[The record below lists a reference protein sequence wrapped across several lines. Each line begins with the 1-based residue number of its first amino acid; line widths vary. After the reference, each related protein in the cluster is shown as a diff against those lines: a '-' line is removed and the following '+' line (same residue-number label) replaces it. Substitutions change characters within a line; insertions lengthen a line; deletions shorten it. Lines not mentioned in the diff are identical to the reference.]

1 MKAIEKALLIKE
13 LHQLIDGLEHQPL
26 SFFEIARSKKRIRE
40 IFALCDEPIF
50 QKQLEA
56 YKALTQPQA
65 AAERWIQQSPYQ
77 HVYIGL
83 FHYESALTDTLKQQA
98 AFAWGVLYKS
108 GLGWQIAFQ
117 STPATLYS
125 SPWHIKFEHAYQ
137 WFLSHVQSAQQL
149 NNTHFLT
156 TPEISEEVA
165 EVAEVARDQFI
176 LPVTTTFE
184 EKTSLGQVQDNVVTD
199 AFVFTGIELLSIATD
214 DTSAELP
221 QDSESLLSEVSP
233 DSGLVLSESEAE
245 LHFNTEIQPPFDST
259 PNATQIEGT
268 ELRSFK
274 QNTVEDVVP
283 INPIKLSI
291 KQDKEP
297 ENQSDIVQTALE
309 LQSEVLPENHLILS
323 NPPLLSDQL
332 SQPQE
337 EFIIETAAPIR
348 FDLKPSASIS
358 TLAIQDF
365 IQRRSILAEQP
376 DTDISS
382 EFQQQD
388 PLESEVTA
396 PCPVLQDSHT
406 ENSEASATAAQPI
419 LPTQINLGQYQ
430 AKLCTLHQP
439 NLDPKLYGL
448 DISGHTKIGQNI
460 DFLIHS
466 DQLDHWLYYPIYL
479 AEQTQQH
486 GEFIK
491 YLALFGAD
499 SPMEAIRLSQQFA
512 QSCQHQVAAIREI
525 GWDQLQGHMH
535 DVFSIF
541 QLYTQQAKLVWHIED
556 YHPFILADLLNS
568 RKFIQFEESSADA
581 NTPIL
586 VLKERQKIRVIHG
599 QKRVELSRAEI
610 AYPCLVL
617 DRQHGI
623 SWQLIQNTISTLP
636 EPITVFQLF
645 DSIQKQLGSEL

>member
-77 HVYIGL
+77 HAYIGL
-83 FHYESALTDTLKQQA
+83 FQYESALTDALKQQA

-117 STPATLYS
+117 STPPTLYS

-137 WFLSHVQSAQQL
+137 WFLSHAQSAQQPE
-149 NNTHFLT
+149 NVPFLT
-156 TPEISEEVA
+156 TPETSTKVA
-165 EVAEVARDQFI
+165 EVA
-176 LPVTTTFE
+176 TTFHK
-184 EKTSLGQVQDNVVTD
+184 KTDIGHAQDNVVTD

-214 DTSAELP
+214 DDTSAEQP
-221 QDSESLLSEVSP
+221 QDSESLLPEVSP
-233 DSGLVLSESEAE
+233 DSGLVLSKAEAE
-245 LHFNTEIQPPFDST
+245 LHFNREIQPPFDSA
-259 PNATQIEGT
+259 PNATQIEEA
-268 ELRSFK
+268 ELSSFK
-274 QNTVEDVVP
+274 QSAVKEVVS
-283 INPIKLSI
+283 INPIEPSI

-297 ENQSDIVQTALE
+297 ENQFDIIQTDLD
-309 LQSEVLPENHLILS
+309 LQPEVLAENHLILS
-323 NPPLLSDQL
+323 HLPLLSDEPC
-332 SQPQE
+332 QPQE
-337 EFIIETAAPIR
+337 EFIIKAAAAIR

-365 IQRRSILAEQP
+365 IQRQAILAEPP

-382 EFQQQD
+382 ESQQQD

-396 PCPVLQDSHT
+396 PHLALQDSYT
-406 ENSEASATAAQPI
+406 DNSETSATAAQPM
-419 LPTQINLGQYQ
+419 LPTQINLGQYE
-430 AKLCTLHQP
+430 AKLHTLHQP

-448 DISGHTKIGQNI
+448 DISGHPEISQNI

-466 DQLDHWLYYPIYL
+466 DQLDHWLDYPIYL
-479 AEQTQQH
+479 AEQTHQH
-486 GEFIK
+486 GGFIK

-499 SPMEAIRLSQQFA
+499 SPTEAICLSQQFA
-512 QSCQHQVAAIREI
+512 QSCQHQIAAIREI
-525 GWDQLQGHMH
+525 EWEQLQGHMH

-556 YHPFILADLLNS
+556 YHPFILVDLLNS
-568 RKFIQFEESSADA
+568 RKFIQFEESSADV

-617 DRQHGI
+617 DRQHGV

>member
-1 MKAIEKALLIKE
+1 M
-13 LHQLIDGLEHQPL
+13 
-26 SFFEIARSKKRIRE
+26 
-40 IFALCDEPIF
+40 
-50 QKQLEA
+50 
-56 YKALTQPQA
+56 
-65 AAERWIQQSPYQ
+65 
-77 HVYIGL
+77 
-83 FHYESALTDTLKQQA
+83 
-98 AFAWGVLYKS
+98 
-108 GLGWQIAFQ
+108 
-117 STPATLYS
+117 
-125 SPWHIKFEHAYQ
+125 
-137 WFLSHVQSAQQL
+137 
-149 NNTHFLT
+149 
-156 TPEISEEVA
+156 
-165 EVAEVARDQFI
+165 
-176 LPVTTTFE
+176 VTE
-184 EKTSLGQVQDNVVTD
+184 

-214 DTSAELP
+214 DTSAEQP
-221 QDSESLLSEVSP
+221 QDSESLLPEVSL
-233 DSGLVLSESEAE
+233 DSGLVLSKAEAE
-245 LHFNTEIQPPFDST
+245 LHVNTEIQPPFDSA
-259 PNATQIEGT
+259 PNATQIEEA
-268 ELRSFK
+268 ELSSFK
-274 QNTVEDVVP
+274 QSAVKEVVS
-283 INPIKLSI
+283 INAIEPSI

-297 ENQSDIVQTALE
+297 ENQVDIVQTDLD
-309 LQSEVLPENHLILS
+309 LQPEVLAENHLILR
-323 NPPLLSDQL
+323 NQPLLSDAPYH
-332 SQPQE
+332 PQE
-337 EFIIETAAPIR
+337 KFIIETAVPIR

-382 EFQQQD
+382 ESQQQD

-406 ENSEASATAAQPI
+406 ENSETSATAAQPL
-419 LPTQINLGQYQ
+419 LPTQINLGQYE
-430 AKLCTLHQP
+430 AKLRTLHQP

-448 DISGHTKIGQNI
+448 DISGHTEIGQNI

-466 DQLDHWLYYPIYL
+466 DQLDHWLDSPIYL
-479 AEQTQQH
+479 AEQTHQH
-486 GEFIK
+486 GGFIK

-499 SPMEAIRLSQQFA
+499 SPTEAIRLSQQFA
-512 QSCQHQVAAIREI
+512 QSGQHQLAAIREI
-525 GWDQLQGHMH
+525 EWDQLQGHMH

-599 QKRVELSRAEI
+599 QKRVELSRTEI

-617 DRQHGI
+617 DRQHGV

>member
-1 MKAIEKALLIKE
+1 M
-13 LHQLIDGLEHQPL
+13 
-26 SFFEIARSKKRIRE
+26 
-40 IFALCDEPIF
+40 
-50 QKQLEA
+50 
-56 YKALTQPQA
+56 
-65 AAERWIQQSPYQ
+65 
-77 HVYIGL
+77 
-83 FHYESALTDTLKQQA
+83 
-98 AFAWGVLYKS
+98 
-108 GLGWQIAFQ
+108 
-117 STPATLYS
+117 
-125 SPWHIKFEHAYQ
+125 
-137 WFLSHVQSAQQL
+137 
-149 NNTHFLT
+149 
-156 TPEISEEVA
+156 
-165 EVAEVARDQFI
+165 
-176 LPVTTTFE
+176 
-184 EKTSLGQVQDNVVTD
+184 
-199 AFVFTGIELLSIATD
+199 
-214 DTSAELP
+214 
-221 QDSESLLSEVSP
+221 
-233 DSGLVLSESEAE
+233 
-245 LHFNTEIQPPFDST
+245 
-259 PNATQIEGT
+259 
-268 ELRSFK
+268 
-274 QNTVEDVVP
+274 
-283 INPIKLSI
+283 
-291 KQDKEP
+291 
-297 ENQSDIVQTALE
+297 
-309 LQSEVLPENHLILS
+309 ILS

-499 SPMEAIRLSQQFA
+499 SPTEAIRLSQQFA

-525 GWDQLQGHMH
+525 VWDQLQSHMH
-535 DVFSIF
+535 DAFSIF

-599 QKRVELSRAEI
+599 QKRVELSRTEI

>member
-65 AAERWIQQSPYQ
+65 VAERWIQQSPYQ
-77 HVYIGL
+77 HAYIGL
-83 FHYESALTDTLKQQA
+83 FQYESALTDALKQQA
-98 AFAWGVLYKS
+98 AFAWGVVYKS

-137 WFLSHVQSAQQL
+137 WFLSHVQSAQQPE
-149 NNTHFLT
+149 NIPFIT

-165 EVAEVARDQFI
+165 EVA
-176 LPVTTTFE
+176 
-184 EKTSLGQVQDNVVTD
+184 K
-199 AFVFTGIELLSIATD
+199 
-214 DTSAELP
+214 AE
-221 QDSESLLSEVSP
+221 
-233 DSGLVLSESEAE
+233 AA
-245 LHFNTEIQPPFDST
+245 LHFNTEIQPTFDSN
-259 PNATQIEGT
+259 PNATQIEEA
-268 ELRSFK
+268 ELSSFK

-283 INPIKLSI
+283 INAIELSI

-297 ENQSDIVQTALE
+297 ENQVDIVRTDLE
-309 LQSEVLPENHLILS
+309 PRPEVLTENHSLLS
-323 NPPLLSDQL
+323 HLPLLSDEPC
-332 SQPQE
+332 QPQE

-348 FDLKPSASIS
+348 FDLKPSTSIS

-365 IQRRSILAEQP
+365 IQRQAILAEPP

-382 EFQQQD
+382 ESQQQD

-396 PCPVLQDSHT
+396 PHLALQDSHT
-406 ENSEASATAAQPI
+406 ENSETSATAAQPM
-419 LPTQINLGQYQ
+419 LPTQINLGQYE
-430 AKLCTLHQP
+430 AKLRTLHQP

-448 DISGHTKIGQNI
+448 DISGHPEISQNI

-466 DQLDHWLYYPIYL
+466 DQLDHWLDYPIYL
-479 AEQTQQH
+479 AEQTHQH
-486 GEFIK
+486 GGFIK

-499 SPMEAIRLSQQFA
+499 SPTEAIRLSQQFA

-525 GWDQLQGHMH
+525 KGDQLQGHMH

-568 RKFIQFEESSADA
+568 RKFIQFEESSADV

-599 QKRVELSRAEI
+599 QKRVELSRTEI

-617 DRQHGI
+617 DRQHGV

>member
-1 MKAIEKALLIKE
+1 M
-13 LHQLIDGLEHQPL
+13 
-26 SFFEIARSKKRIRE
+26 
-40 IFALCDEPIF
+40 
-50 QKQLEA
+50 
-56 YKALTQPQA
+56 
-65 AAERWIQQSPYQ
+65 
-77 HVYIGL
+77 
-83 FHYESALTDTLKQQA
+83 LKQ
-98 AFAWGVLYKS
+98 
-108 GLGWQIAFQ
+108 
-117 STPATLYS
+117 
-125 SPWHIKFEHAYQ
+125 
-137 WFLSHVQSAQQL
+137 
-149 NNTHFLT
+149 
-156 TPEISEEVA
+156 
-165 EVAEVARDQFI
+165 
-176 LPVTTTFE
+176 
-184 EKTSLGQVQDNVVTD
+184 
-199 AFVFTGIELLSIATD
+199 IATND
-214 DTSAELP
+214 DTSTVRTQE
-221 QDSESLLSEVSP
+221 SEPSFPKVSPESSLL
-233 DSGLVLSESEAE
+233 LSKAEAA
-245 LHFNTEIQPPFDST
+245 LHFNTEIQLPFDCA
-259 PNATQIEGT
+259 PNATQIE
-268 ELRSFK
+268 ESKLRSFK
-274 QNTVEDVVP
+274 QNAVEDIVS

-297 ENQSDIVQTALE
+297 ENQVDIVETDLD
-309 LQSEVLPENHLILS
+309 LQAEVLAENHLIPS
-323 NPPLLSDQL
+323 NLPLLNDEL

-365 IQRRSILAEQP
+365 IQRRSILSEQP

-382 EFQQQD
+382 VSHQHNL
-388 PLESEVTA
+388 LESEVTE
-396 PCPVLQDSHT
+396 PNPVVQDSYT
-406 ENSEASATAAQPI
+406 DNSETTAAVQPI
-419 LPTQINLGQYQ
+419 LPAQINLGQYQ
-430 AKLCTLHQP
+430 AQLRTLHQP

-448 DISGHTKIGQNI
+448 DISGHTEIGQNI

-466 DQLDHWLYYPIYL
+466 DQLDHWLDYPIYL
-479 AEQTQQH
+479 AEQTHQH
-486 GEFIK
+486 GRFIK

-499 SPMEAIRLSQQFA
+499 SPTEAIRLSQQFA
-512 QSCQHQVAAIREI
+512 QSCQHQLAAIREI
-525 GWDQLQGHMH
+525 EWDQLQTHMH

-599 QKRVELSRAEI
+599 QKRVELSRTEI

>member
-1 MKAIEKALLIKE
+1 M
-13 LHQLIDGLEHQPL
+13 
-26 SFFEIARSKKRIRE
+26 F
-40 IFALCDEPIF
+40 
-50 QKQLEA
+50 
-56 YKALTQPQA
+56 
-65 AAERWIQQSPYQ
+65 
-77 HVYIGL
+77 
-83 FHYESALTDTLKQQA
+83 
-98 AFAWGVLYKS
+98 
-108 GLGWQIAFQ
+108 
-117 STPATLYS
+117 
-125 SPWHIKFEHAYQ
+125 
-137 WFLSHVQSAQQL
+137 
-149 NNTHFLT
+149 
-156 TPEISEEVA
+156 
-165 EVAEVARDQFI
+165 
-176 LPVTTTFE
+176 
-184 EKTSLGQVQDNVVTD
+184 TD

-214 DTSAELP
+214 DTSAERI
-221 QDSESLLSEVSP
+221 QESESDFPEVRPESSLLLSKA
-233 DSGLVLSESEAE
+233 EAA
-245 LHFNTEIQPPFDST
+245 LHFNTEIQPTFDSNL
-259 PNATQIEGT
+259 NATQIE
-268 ELRSFK
+268 ESKLRSFK
-274 QNTVEDVVP
+274 QDAVEDVVS

-297 ENQSDIVQTALE
+297 ENQVDIVQKDLD
-309 LQSEVLPENHLILS
+309 LQPEVLAENHLILS
-323 NPPLLSDQL
+323 NQPLLSDGL
-332 SQPQE
+332 CPPQE
-337 EFIIETAAPIR
+337 EFIIEAAAPIR

-365 IQRRSILAEQP
+365 IQRRSILAEPP

-419 LPTQINLGQYQ
+419 LPTQIHLGQYQ

-448 DISGHTKIGQNI
+448 DISGHTEIGQNI

-466 DQLDHWLYYPIYL
+466 DQLDHWLDYPIYL

-499 SPMEAIRLSQQFA
+499 SPTEAIRLSQQFA

-525 GWDQLQGHMH
+525 EWDQLQGHMH
-535 DVFSIF
+535 DAFSIF

-599 QKRVELSRAEI
+599 QKRVELSRTEI

>member
-1 MKAIEKALLIKE
+1 
-13 LHQLIDGLEHQPL
+13 
-26 SFFEIARSKKRIRE
+26 
-40 IFALCDEPIF
+40 
-50 QKQLEA
+50 
-56 YKALTQPQA
+56 
-65 AAERWIQQSPYQ
+65 
-77 HVYIGL
+77 
-83 FHYESALTDTLKQQA
+83 
-98 AFAWGVLYKS
+98 
-108 GLGWQIAFQ
+108 
-117 STPATLYS
+117 
-125 SPWHIKFEHAYQ
+125 
-137 WFLSHVQSAQQL
+137 
-149 NNTHFLT
+149 
-156 TPEISEEVA
+156 
-165 EVAEVARDQFI
+165 ARDQFI
-176 LPVTTTFE
+176 LPVTTTFHK
-184 EKTSLGQVQDNVVTD
+184 KTDIGHAQDNVVTD
-199 AFVFTGIELLSIATD
+199 AFIFTGIELLNIATDD
-214 DTSAELP
+214 DTSAERI
-221 QDSESLLSEVSP
+221 QESESDFPEVSP
-233 DSGLVLSESEAE
+233 DSGLVLSKAEAA
-245 LHFNTEIQPPFDST
+245 LHFNTEIQPTFGSN

-274 QNTVEDVVP
+274 QNTVEELIS
-283 INPIKLSI
+283 INAIELSI

-297 ENQSDIVQTALE
+297 ENQSDIVQKDLD
-309 LQSEVLPENHLILS
+309 LQPEVLEENHLILS
-323 NPPLLSDQL
+323 NQPLLSDGL
-332 SQPQE
+332 CPPQE
-337 EFIIETAAPIR
+337 EFIIEAAAPIR

-382 EFQQQD
+382 ESQQQD

-430 AKLCTLHQP
+430 AQLHTLHQP

-448 DISGHTKIGQNI
+448 DISEHIEINQNI
-460 DFLIHS
+460 EFLIHS
-466 DQLDHWLYYPIYL
+466 DQLDHCLDSPIYL
-479 AEQTQQH
+479 AEQTHQH
-486 GEFIK
+486 GGFIK

-499 SPMEAIRLSQQFA
+499 SPTEAICLSLQFA
-512 QSCQHQVAAIREI
+512 QSCQHQLAAIREI
-525 GWDQLQGHMH
+525 EWDQLQGHMH

-568 RKFIQFEESSADA
+568 RKFIQFEESSADV

-599 QKRVELSRAEI
+599 QKRVELSRTEI

-617 DRQHGI
+617 DRQHGVN
-623 SWQLIQNTISTLP
+623 WQLIQNTISTLP

>member
-1 MKAIEKALLIKE
+1 MV
-13 LHQLIDGLEHQPL
+13 
-26 SFFEIARSKKRIRE
+26 S
-40 IFALCDEPIF
+40 
-50 QKQLEA
+50 
-56 YKALTQPQA
+56 
-65 AAERWIQQSPYQ
+65 
-77 HVYIGL
+77 
-83 FHYESALTDTLKQQA
+83 
-98 AFAWGVLYKS
+98 
-108 GLGWQIAFQ
+108 
-117 STPATLYS
+117 
-125 SPWHIKFEHAYQ
+125 
-137 WFLSHVQSAQQL
+137 
-149 NNTHFLT
+149 N
-156 TPEISEEVA
+156 
-165 EVAEVARDQFI
+165 
-176 LPVTTTFE
+176 
-184 EKTSLGQVQDNVVTD
+184 

-214 DTSAELP
+214 DDTSAEQP
-221 QDSESLLSEVSP
+221 QDSESLLTEVSQ
-233 DSGLVLSESEAE
+233 DSGLVLSKAE
-245 LHFNTEIQPPFDST
+245 VALHFNTEIQLPFDCA

-274 QNTVEDVVP
+274 ENTVEDVVP
-283 INPIKLSI
+283 INAIKLSI

-297 ENQSDIVQTALE
+297 ENQLDIVQTDLE
-309 LQSEVLPENHLILS
+309 PQPEVLAENHLVLR
-323 NPPLLSDQL
+323 NQPLLSDEL

-337 EFIIETAAPIR
+337 ELIIETAAVIR

-365 IQRRSILAEQP
+365 IQRRSILAEPQ
-376 DTDISS
+376 DTDISFVS
-382 EFQQQD
+382 HQQN

-396 PCPVLQDSHT
+396 PHLAVQDSHT
-406 ENSEASATAAQPI
+406 DNSETTVLAA
-419 LPTQINLGQYQ
+419 PTHINLGQYQ
-430 AKLCTLHQP
+430 AQLRTLHQP

-448 DISGHTKIGQNI
+448 DLSGHTEIGQNI

-466 DQLDHWLYYPIYL
+466 DQLDHWLDYPIYL

-499 SPMEAIRLSQQFA
+499 SPTEAIRLSQQFA

-525 GWDQLQGHMH
+525 EWDHLQSHMH
-535 DVFSIF
+535 DAFSIF

-568 RKFIQFEESSADA
+568 RKFIQFEESPADV

-599 QKRVELSRAEI
+599 QKRVELSRTEI

-617 DRQHGI
+617 DRQHGV

-636 EPITVFQLF
+636 KPITVFQLF
-645 DSIQKQLGSEL
+645 DSIQKQLSSEL

>member
-1 MKAIEKALLIKE
+1 MKAKSYSLADLAQLQKALEQEAKERARIEQEQTAQRAQQSRMSNEFLNEVKGVTPIKAKARYIHPPKTT
-13 LHQLIDGLEHQPL
+13 LPPEHVL
-26 SFFEIARSKKRIRE
+26 KKR
-40 IFALCDEPIF
+40 
-50 QKQLEA
+50 
-56 YKALTQPQA
+56 
-65 AAERWIQQSPYQ
+65 
-77 HVYIGL
+77 
-83 FHYESALTDTLKQQA
+83 QQA
-98 AFAWGVLYKS
+98 AGETEQVKK
-108 GLGWQIAFQ
+108 QN
-117 STPATLYS
+117 
-125 SPWHIKFEHAYQ
+125 
-137 WFLSHVQSAQQL
+137 SHKR
-149 NNTHFLT
+149 THNQA
-156 TPEISEEVA
+156 S
-165 EVAEVARDQFI
+165 DQFDAQH
-176 LPVTTTFE
+176 LRDDEVGTYLRRGVPETLLKKLQKGGWDVSARLDLHGKTVE
-184 EKTSLGQVQDNVVTD
+184 EARIATSAFLYQSVSNNARVVSIIHGQETDIRHAQDNVVTD
-199 AFVFTGIELLSIATD
+199 AFVFMGIELLSIATND
-214 DTSAELP
+214 DTSTVRTQE
-221 QDSESLLSEVSP
+221 SEPSFPKVSPESSLLLSKAEV
-233 DSGLVLSESEAE
+233 A
-245 LHFNTEIQPPFDST
+245 LHFNTEIQPTFDSN
-259 PNATQIEGT
+259 PNTTQIEGT
-268 ELRSFK
+268 KLRSFK

-283 INPIKLSI
+283 INAIELSI

-297 ENQSDIVQTALE
+297 ENQVNIVRTDLE
-309 LQSEVLPENHLILS
+309 PRPEVLAENHSLLS
-323 NPPLLSDQL
+323 HLPLLSDEPC
-332 SQPQE
+332 QPQE
-337 EFIIETAAPIR
+337 EFIIEAAAPIR
-348 FDLKPSASIS
+348 FDLKPSTSIS

-382 EFQQQD
+382 ESQKQD
-388 PLESEVTA
+388 RLKSEVTA
-396 PCPVLQDSHT
+396 PHLALQDSHT
-406 ENSEASATAAQPI
+406 ENSETSATAVQPI

-430 AKLCTLHQP
+430 AKLRTLHQP

-448 DISGHTKIGQNI
+448 DLSGHTEIGQNI

-466 DQLDHWLYYPIYL
+466 DRLDHWLDSPIYV
-479 AEQTQQH
+479 AEQTHQH
-486 GEFIK
+486 GGFIK

-499 SPMEAIRLSQQFA
+499 SPTEAICLSQQFA

-599 QKRVELSRAEI
+599 QKRVELSRTEI

>member
-1 MKAIEKALLIKE
+1 MKAIEKAMLIKE

-77 HVYIGL
+77 HAYIGL
-83 FHYESALTDTLKQQA
+83 FQYESALTDALKQQA

-108 GLGWQIAFQ
+108 GLGWQIVFQ
-117 STPATLYS
+117 NTPTTLYS

-137 WFLSHVQSAQQL
+137 WFLSHAQSAQQPE
-149 NNTHFLT
+149 NVPFLT
-156 TPEISEEVA
+156 TPETSI
-165 EVAEVARDQFI
+165 EVAEVARDQFF
-176 LPVTTTFE
+176 LPVTTTFDE
-184 EKTSLGQVQDNVVTD
+184 ETSLGHAQDNVITD

-214 DTSAELP
+214 DTSAEHP
-221 QDSESLLSEVSP
+221 QDSKSLLPKVSP
-233 DSGLVLSESEAE
+233 ESSLLLSKAEAA
-245 LHFNTEIQPPFDST
+245 LHFNTEIQPTFDSNL
-259 PNATQIEGT
+259 NATQIE
-268 ELRSFK
+268 ESKLRSFK
-274 QNTVEDVVP
+274 QDAVEDVVS

-297 ENQSDIVQTALE
+297 ENQIDIVQKDLD
-309 LQSEVLPENHLILS
+309 LQSEVLAENHLILS
-323 NPPLLSDQL
+323 NLSLLSNEL
-332 SQPQE
+332 CPPQE
-337 EFIIETAAPIR
+337 ESIIDAVVPIR

-365 IQRRSILAEQP
+365 IQRRSILADPQ

-382 EFQQQD
+382 ESHQQN
-388 PLESEVTA
+388 PLEGEATA
-396 PCPVLQDSHT
+396 PCPAMQDSHT
-406 ENSEASATAAQPI
+406 ENSETSATATQPL

-430 AKLCTLHQP
+430 AQLHTLHQP

-448 DISGHTKIGQNI
+448 DISGHIEINQNI
-460 DFLIHS
+460 EFLIHS
-466 DQLDHWLYYPIYL
+466 DQLDHCLDYPIYL
-479 AEQTQQH
+479 AEQTHQH
-486 GEFIK
+486 GRFIK

-499 SPMEAIRLSQQFA
+499 SPTEAIRLSQQFA
-512 QSCQHQVAAIREI
+512 QSCQHQLAAIREI
-525 GWDQLQGHMH
+525 EWDQLQTHMH

-568 RKFIQFEESSADA
+568 RKFIHFKESPADV

-599 QKRVELSRAEI
+599 QKRVELSRTEI

-617 DRQHGI
+617 DRQHGV

-645 DSIQKQLGSEL
+645 DSIQKQLSSEL

>member
-1 MKAIEKALLIKE
+1 MV
-13 LHQLIDGLEHQPL
+13 
-26 SFFEIARSKKRIRE
+26 S
-40 IFALCDEPIF
+40 
-50 QKQLEA
+50 
-56 YKALTQPQA
+56 
-65 AAERWIQQSPYQ
+65 
-77 HVYIGL
+77 
-83 FHYESALTDTLKQQA
+83 
-98 AFAWGVLYKS
+98 
-108 GLGWQIAFQ
+108 
-117 STPATLYS
+117 
-125 SPWHIKFEHAYQ
+125 
-137 WFLSHVQSAQQL
+137 
-149 NNTHFLT
+149 N
-156 TPEISEEVA
+156 
-165 EVAEVARDQFI
+165 
-176 LPVTTTFE
+176 
-184 EKTSLGQVQDNVVTD
+184 

-214 DTSAELP
+214 DDTSAEQP
-221 QDSESLLSEVSP
+221 QDSESLLTEVSQ
-233 DSGLVLSESEAE
+233 DSGLVLSKAE
-245 LHFNTEIQPPFDST
+245 VALHFNTEIQLPFDCA

-274 QNTVEDVVP
+274 ENTVEDVVP
-283 INPIKLSI
+283 INAIKLSI

-297 ENQSDIVQTALE
+297 ENQLDIVQTDLE
-309 LQSEVLPENHLILS
+309 PQPEVLAENHLILS
-323 NPPLLSDQL
+323 NLSLLSNEL

-337 EFIIETAAPIR
+337 EFIIEAAAPIR

-382 EFQQQD
+382 ESHQQN

-396 PCPVLQDSHT
+396 PCPVLQDRHT

-419 LPTQINLGQYQ
+419 LPTNINLGQYQ
-430 AKLCTLHQP
+430 AQLHTLHQP

-448 DISGHTKIGQNI
+448 DISGHIEINQNI

-466 DQLDHWLYYPIYL
+466 GQLDHCLDSPIYL
-479 AEQTQQH
+479 AEQTNQH
-486 GEFIK
+486 GGFIK

-499 SPMEAIRLSQQFA
+499 SPTEAIRLSLQFA

-525 GWDQLQGHMH
+525 EWDHLQSHMH

-568 RKFIQFEESSADA
+568 RKFIQFEESSADV

-599 QKRVELSRAEI
+599 QKRVELSRTEI

-617 DRQHGI
+617 DRQHGV

>member
-77 HVYIGL
+77 HAYIGL
-83 FHYESALTDTLKQQA
+83 FQYESALTDALKQQA

-117 STPATLYS
+117 STPPTLYS

-137 WFLSHVQSAQQL
+137 WFLSHAQSAQQPE
-149 NNTHFLT
+149 NVPFLT
-156 TPEISEEVA
+156 TPETSTKVA
-165 EVAEVARDQFI
+165 EVA
-176 LPVTTTFE
+176 TTFHK
-184 EKTSLGQVQDNVVTD
+184 KTDIGHAQDNVVTD

-214 DTSAELP
+214 DDTSAEQP
-221 QDSESLLSEVSP
+221 QDSESLLPEVSP
-233 DSGLVLSESEAE
+233 DSGLVLSKAEAE
-245 LHFNTEIQPPFDST
+245 LHFNREIQPTFDSN
-259 PNATQIEGT
+259 PNATQIE
-268 ELRSFK
+268 ESKLRSFK
-274 QNTVEDVVP
+274 QDAVEDIVS
-283 INPIKLSI
+283 INAIELSI

-297 ENQSDIVQTALE
+297 ENQVDIIQTDLD
-309 LQSEVLPENHLILS
+309 LQPEVLAENHSILS
-323 NPPLLSDQL
+323 HLPLLSDEPC
-332 SQPQE
+332 QPQE
-337 EFIIETAAPIR
+337 EFIIETVAPIR

-382 EFQQQD
+382 ESQQQD
-388 PLESEVTA
+388 RLESEVTA

-406 ENSEASATAAQPI
+406 ENSETSATATQPI
-419 LPTQINLGQYQ
+419 LPTQINLGQYEAQ
-430 AKLCTLHQP
+430 LRTLHQP

-448 DISGHTKIGQNI
+448 DISGHTEIGQNI

-466 DQLDHWLYYPIYL
+466 DQFDHWLDYPIYL
-479 AEQTQQH
+479 AEQTHQH
-486 GEFIK
+486 RGFIK

-499 SPMEAIRLSQQFA
+499 SSTEAIRLNQQFA
-512 QSCQHQVAAIREI
+512 QSCQHQLAAIREI
-525 GWDQLQGHMH
+525 EWDQLQGHMH

-541 QLYTQQAKLVWHIED
+541 QLYTQQAKLVWHIKD

-568 RKFIQFEESSADA
+568 RKFIQFEESSADV

-599 QKRVELSRAEI
+599 QKRVELSRTEI

>member
-56 YKALTQPQA
+56 YKALTQPQV

-77 HVYIGL
+77 HTYIGL
-83 FHYESALTDTLKQQA
+83 FQYESALTDALKQQA

-117 STPATLYS
+117 STPPTLYS

-137 WFLSHVQSAQQL
+137 WFLSHAQSVQQPE
-149 NNTHFLT
+149 NVPFIT

-165 EVAEVARDQFI
+165 EVAEVQFI
-176 LPVTTTFE
+176 VPITTTFE
-184 EKTSLGQVQDNVVTD
+184 EKTDIGHAQDNVVTD

-214 DTSAELP
+214 DTSTERT
-221 QDSESLLSEVSP
+221 QESESDFLEVRPESSLLLSKA
-233 DSGLVLSESEAE
+233 EAA
-245 LHFNTEIQPPFDST
+245 LHFNTEIQPTFDSNL
-259 PNATQIEGT
+259 NATQIE
-268 ELRSFK
+268 ESKLRSFK
-274 QNTVEDVVP
+274 QDAVEDVVS

-297 ENQSDIVQTALE
+297 ENQVDIVQKDLD
-309 LQSEVLPENHLILS
+309 LQPEVLPENHLIFS
-323 NPPLLSDQL
+323 NQPLLSDGL
-332 SQPQE
+332 CPPQE
-337 EFIIETAAPIR
+337 EFIIEAAAPIR

-396 PCPVLQDSHT
+396 PCHVLQDSHT

-448 DISGHTKIGQNI
+448 DISGHTEIGQNI

-466 DQLDHWLYYPIYL
+466 DQLDHWLDYPIYL

-499 SPMEAIRLSQQFA
+499 SPTEAIRLSQQFA
-512 QSCQHQVAAIREI
+512 QSGQHQVAAIREI
-525 GWDQLQGHMH
+525 VWDQLQSHMH
-535 DVFSIF
+535 DAFSIF

-599 QKRVELSRAEI
+599 QKRVELSRTEI

-617 DRQHGI
+617 DRQHGV

>member
-1 MKAIEKALLIKE
+1 M
-13 LHQLIDGLEHQPL
+13 
-26 SFFEIARSKKRIRE
+26 
-40 IFALCDEPIF
+40 
-50 QKQLEA
+50 
-56 YKALTQPQA
+56 
-65 AAERWIQQSPYQ
+65 
-77 HVYIGL
+77 
-83 FHYESALTDTLKQQA
+83 
-98 AFAWGVLYKS
+98 
-108 GLGWQIAFQ
+108 
-117 STPATLYS
+117 
-125 SPWHIKFEHAYQ
+125 
-137 WFLSHVQSAQQL
+137 
-149 NNTHFLT
+149 
-156 TPEISEEVA
+156 
-165 EVAEVARDQFI
+165 
-176 LPVTTTFE
+176 
-184 EKTSLGQVQDNVVTD
+184 VTD

-297 ENQSDIVQTALE
+297 ENQVNIVRTDLE
-309 LQSEVLPENHLILS
+309 PRPEVLAENHSLLS
-323 NPPLLSDQL
+323 HLPLLSDEPC
-332 SQPQE
+332 QPQE
-337 EFIIETAAPIR
+337 EFIIEAAAPIR
-348 FDLKPSASIS
+348 FDLKPSTSIS

-382 EFQQQD
+382 ESQKQD
-388 PLESEVTA
+388 RLKSEVTA
-396 PCPVLQDSHT
+396 PHLALQDSHT
-406 ENSEASATAAQPI
+406 ENSETSATAVQPI

-430 AKLCTLHQP
+430 AKLRTLHQP

-448 DISGHTKIGQNI
+448 DLSGHTEIGQNI

-466 DQLDHWLYYPIYL
+466 DRLDHWLDSPIYV
-479 AEQTQQH
+479 AEQTHQH
-486 GEFIK
+486 GGFIK

-499 SPMEAIRLSQQFA
+499 SPTEAICLSQQFA

-599 QKRVELSRAEI
+599 QKRVELSRTEI